1 MAGSFLENSGDFV
14 TFIPRS
20 EDSPLISITENHRS
34 LKVLMPM
41 LLIIFAVFLAP
52 DDPQHFASI
61 CESHNPEIA
70 CRVF

>member
-1 MAGSFLENSGDFV
+1 MASSFLRNSGDFA

-20 EDSPLISITENHRS
+20 EDSPLISITNNHRS

-52 DDPQHFASI
+52 DRPEHFASI
-61 CESHNPEIA
+61 CERHNPEIA
-70 CRVF
+70 CRIF